1 MLLHVT
7 PFQAVSV
14 CGILQSISC
23 PSEEARE
30 RLHGANCGELFG
42 ILGAQW
48 FARDSLKFN
57 KRCQLFIHTHNETL
71 SVIAVCVCNE
81 DRSPVRVDS
90 CDTAPTPTGFAEF
103 VGEAGRASP
112 SVLPRQSCPY
122 AREENTARTK
132 LRHNL
137 IGTIGCSGS
146 DKTVQN
152 LTDCADRNRAG
163 QTLRKDFTGSRAFV
177 CAGISLVNSPIEKRE
192 GVYWYERDRETT
204 NNGADRA

>member
-1 MLLHVT
+1 MARIVANYSAFWERNDSRVILSSST
-7 PFQAVSV
+7 NAVSFSSTRTTKRFPSSRCASATKIV
-14 CGILQSISC
+14 RPCASTVATQRQLQPALLSLSARQ
-23 PSEEARE
+23 EERP
-30 RLHGANCGELFG
+30 R
-42 ILGAQW
+42 
-48 FARDSLKFN
+48 
-57 KRCQLFIHTHNETL
+57 RC
-71 SVIAVCVCNE
+71 S
-81 DRSPVRVDS
+81 
-90 CDTAPTPTGFAEF
+90 
-103 VGEAGRASP
+103 
-112 SVLPRQSCPY
+112 PRQSCPY